1 MVAVSRNSTLEK
13 TRRPL
18 LSRMDPITP
27 SPPILYLLSSI
38 KPTLTSLSLQATASM
53 PATMKAHVLNIF
65 FIFFVSYG
73 LTLFLFRQAH
83 RSPCRSAGG
92 RKIVAITGVVDDN
105 RACAL
110 VEFPVSGEVFALR
123 IDAEEVVFGVD
134 FLGSKDSFPYTCLA
148 NLAFQPAIIVVRAT
162 YIEVIVAPVYASG
175 GRLLR
180 GQAARRAAGWDCRRV
195 FALDLRDAPPP
206 PRPRPAR
213 RQTLPRRPRCDA
225 RRLPRRNR
233 RGGGAHPADATHAV
247 LGGRTKGSSPGTGA
261 KEGGARDRGGRGTL
275 CGPQR

>member
-148 NLAFQPAIIVVRAT
+148 YLAFRS
-162 YIEVIVAPVYASG
+162 EE
-175 GRLLR
+175 
-180 GQAARRAAGWDCRRV
+180 RRV
-195 FALDLRDAPPP
+195 GKECRS
-206 PRPRPAR
+206 RW
-213 RQTLPRRPRCDA
+213 
-225 RRLPRRNR
+225 
-233 RGGGAHPADATHAV
+233 
-247 LGGRTKGSSPGTGA
+247 SPYH
-261 KEGGARDRGGRGTL
+261 
-275 CGPQR
+275 